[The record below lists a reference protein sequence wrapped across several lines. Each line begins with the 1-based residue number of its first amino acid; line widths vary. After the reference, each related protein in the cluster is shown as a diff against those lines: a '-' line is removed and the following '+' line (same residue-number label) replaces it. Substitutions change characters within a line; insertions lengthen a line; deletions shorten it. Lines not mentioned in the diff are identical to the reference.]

1 MALPKLTADQRQEAL
16 AKATAARQRR
26 ALVKQKLKSR
36 DLSLEDFFTE
46 ADADQALGRMRAQ
59 AMLES
64 MPRIGVH
71 RANQIMEEVGISKTR
86 RVSGLGRVQR
96 EALLGIFGE

>member
-1 MALPKLTADQRQEAL
+1 MALPKLTAEQRQDAL

-36 DLSLEDFFTE
+36 DLSLEEFFTE
-46 ADADQALGRMRAQ
+46 ADEDQALGRMRAK

-64 MPRIGVH
+64 MPRVGVH
-71 RANQIMEEVGISKTR
+71 RATQIMDEVGISKTR
-86 RVSGLGRVQR
+86 RVCGLGRVQR
-96 EALLGIFGE
+96 EALLEMFGA